1 MQRIKGGCHCG
12 NIRYEF
18 LWPLDELEIPVRA
31 CSCSFCLKHAGTYTS
46 HPEAELN
53 ATIVNETLVPK
64 YRFGHETADFYVCSR
79 CGVVTFVV
87 SRIDKRDYAV
97 VNVHT
102 FENIDRAHFISRTT
116 NFDRETLES
125 RLDRRKQ

>member
-1 MQRIKGGCHCG
+1 
-12 NIRYEF
+12 
-18 LWPLDELEIPVRA
+18 
-31 CSCSFCLKHAGTYTS
+31 
-46 HPEAELN
+46 
-53 ATIVNETLVPK
+53 
-64 YRFGHETADFYVCSR
+64 
-79 CGVVTFVV
+79 V